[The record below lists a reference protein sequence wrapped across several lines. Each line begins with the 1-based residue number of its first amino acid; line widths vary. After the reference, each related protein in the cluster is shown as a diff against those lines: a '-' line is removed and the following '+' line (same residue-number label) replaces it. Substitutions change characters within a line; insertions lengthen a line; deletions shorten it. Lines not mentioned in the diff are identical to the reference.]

1 MDKKFLKK
9 MFELRPTQNEKSD
22 QLVQILQ
29 KFRVG
34 ILAGEVRS
42 GKTLT
47 ALATADKL
55 NKKHVLFITKKKAM
69 SSIKSDYDLAGYDY
83 KLTLINY
90 ESLHKAETNGVDLVI
105 CDESHSMG
113 AFPKPS
119 KRAKDVRAI
128 VYGKNIDLILASGT
142 PHPESLSQIFHQLS
156 VSHHSPFAESNF
168 YKWAKVYVDKYT
180 IKLNGFDV
188 TRYDRTNKELIEQ
201 KINPLKVTMT
211 QSESGFTSKVREHFE
226 TVQMRP
232 ITYELTKQLKSDL
245 VVEGKNETIL
255 ADTSVKLQNKLHQLF
270 SGTIK
275 FESGNR
281 AVIDPSKAEFI
292 ESKWKGQK
300 IAIFYKF
307 VAELDAIKSVYG
319 DTITTNLEEFNSTSK
334 SYAGQIVSSREGVN
348 LSKADVLVFYNIDFS
363 AVSYF
368 QARDRL
374 TTKERT
380 ENDVYWIFSAN
391 GIESAIYK
399 AVSKKKDFTNRLFRT
414 IINNSI

>member
-1 MDKKFLKK
+1 MAFK
-9 MFELRPTQNEKSD
+9 LRKIQEEKSTE
-22 QLVQILQ
+22 LVQILQ

-47 ALATADKL
+47 VLATADKMD
-55 NKKHVLFITKKKAM
+55 KQHVLFITKKKAI
-69 SSIKSDYDLAGYDY
+69 SSIKSDYELAGFSY
-83 KLTLINY
+83 KLTVINY
-90 ESLHKAETNGVDLVI
+90 ESLHKVDSTGVDLVI

-113 AFPKPS
+113 SFPKPS
-119 KRAKDVRAI
+119 KRAKDVRSILYAR
-128 VYGKNIDLILASGT
+128 NIDLVLASGT
-142 PHPESLSQIFHQLS
+142 LHPESLAQVFHQLW
-156 VSHHSPFAESNF
+156 VSDHSPFSESNF

-188 TRYDRTNKELIEQ
+188 TRYDRTNKEMIEE
-201 KINPLKVTMT
+201 KINPLKVIMT
-211 QSESGFTSKVREHFE
+211 QADAGFESKVNEHFE
-226 TVQMRP
+226 MVEMNP
-232 ITYELTKQLKSDL
+232 ITYKLTKQLKNDL
-245 VVEGKNETIL
+245 VIEGKDEIIL
-255 ADTSVKLQNKLHQLF
+255 ADTSVKLQQKLHQLF

-281 AVIDPSKAEFI
+281 AVIDTTKAEFI
-292 ESKWKGQK
+292 ANKWKGQK

-319 DTITTNLEEFNSTSK
+319 DQITTDLDEFNATDK

-348 LSKADVLVFYNIDFS
+348 LSKADILVFYNIDFS

-374 TTKERT
+374 TVKERT
-380 ENDVYWIFSAN
+380 ENDVYFIFSKG

-399 AVSKKKDFTNRLFRT
+399 AVSKKKDFTNRIFKSYLESF
-414 IINNSI
+414 

>member
-1 MDKKFLKK
+1 
-9 MFELRPTQNEKSD
+9 MFELRPIQNEKSD

-29 KFRVG
+29 TFRVG

-55 NKKHVLFITKKKAM
+55 NKQHVLFITKKKAM
-69 SSIKSDYDLAGYDY
+69 SSIKSDYDLAGFDY

-90 ESLHKAETNGVDLVI
+90 ESLHKVDTNGIDLVI

-142 PHPESLSQIFHQLS
+142 IHPESLSQIFHQLW
-156 VSHHSPFAESNF
+156 VSHHSPFTESNF

-188 TRYDRTNKELIEQ
+188 TRYDRTNKEMIED

-211 QSESGFTSKVREHFE
+211 QSEAGFTSKVREHFE

-232 ITYELTKQLKSDL
+232 ITYKLTEQLKSDL
-245 VVEGKNETIL
+245 VVEGKDEIIL

-292 ESKWKGQK
+292 ANKWKGQK

-319 DTITTNLEEFNSTSK
+319 DTITTDLDEFNSTSK

-380 ENDVYWIFSAN
+380 ENDVYFIFAKN
-391 GIESAIYK
+391 GIEQQIYK
-399 AVSKKKDFTNRLFRT
+399 SVSKKKDFTLRIFKKW
-414 IINNSI
+414 IE

>member
-1 MDKKFLKK
+1 MA
-9 MFELRPTQNEKSD
+9 FELRPIQNEKSD
-22 QLVQILQ
+22 ELAKVVQSHRI
-29 KFRVG
+29 G

-47 ALATADKL
+47 ALATAEKL
-55 NKKHVLFITKKKAM
+55 NKQHVLFITKKKAI
-69 SSIKSDYDLAGYDY
+69 SSIKSDYELAGFNY

-90 ESLHKAETNGVDLVI
+90 ESLHKVETDGIDLVI
-105 CDESHSMG
+105 CDESHSLG

-128 VYGKNIDLILASGT
+128 VYTKKIDLILASGT
-142 PHPESLSQIFHQLS
+142 LHPESLSQIFHQLW
-156 VSHHSPFAESNF
+156 VSYFSPFDSINF
-168 YKWAKVYVDKYT
+168 YKWAKIYVEPYT
-180 IKLNGFDV
+180 MKINGFDV
-188 TRYDRTNKELIEQ
+188 NQYDKAKTELVEE
-201 KINPLKVTMT
+201 KINSLKITMT
-211 QSESGFTSKVREHFE
+211 QNEAGFKSKVNEHFE
-226 TVQMRP
+226 TVKMKP
-232 ITYELTKQLKSDL
+232 ITYKLAEQLKNDL
-245 VVEGKNETIL
+245 VVEGKNEVIL
-255 ADTSVKLQNKLHQLF
+255 ADTSVKLQNKLHQIF

-275 FESGNR
+275 FESGKR
-281 AVIDPSKAEFI
+281 AVIDTSKAEFI
-292 ESKWKGQK
+292 ASKWKGQK

-307 VAELDAIKSVYG
+307 IAELDAIKSVYG
-319 DTITTNLEEFNSTSK
+319 DQITTDLDEFNQTNK

-374 TTKERT
+374 TIKERT

-414 IINNSI
+414 IINNGIF